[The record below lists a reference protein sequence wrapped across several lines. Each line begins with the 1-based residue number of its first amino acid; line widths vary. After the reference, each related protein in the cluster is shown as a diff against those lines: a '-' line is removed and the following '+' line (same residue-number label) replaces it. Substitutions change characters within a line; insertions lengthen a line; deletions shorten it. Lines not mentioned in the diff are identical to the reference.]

1 MEAGRGSKRGVGAHP
16 WPARGPPGACAP
28 RPGLLV
34 ARRPPPAVGLD
45 PGRLE
50 QPRLSHL
57 RAWRE
62 EGGKVKKN
70 PWEAAVRCGE

>member
-1 MEAGRGSKRGVGAHP
+1 MGAHP
-16 WPARGPPGACAP
+16 WPTRGPPGACPA

-34 ARRPPPAVGLD
+34 ARPPPPAVGLD

-50 QPRLSHL
+50 QPRLRHL

-62 EGGKVKKN
+62 EREKVEEIW
-70 PWEAAVRCGE
+70 WEAAARCRE